1 MNRNRAVNV
10 GLIIMV
16 VFVVAAG
23 ASTIPVSND
32 LPLQNNDG
40 FTVVLDDVGTFPG
53 TSSFVGNDTISI
65 TSGTVTADAT
75 GSLTIVDSDLTGDTV
90 LTNITVSGVTAEIEP
105 TDKNQFDLTGGVTAF
120 TFESG
125 FAEDDG
131 TADITY
137 TSSSSFDVTV
147 RGLSANTDY
156 IFETAGGTV
165 LGVGD
170 TDGTGTMTITLDAV
184 GTFTGELRTNDPPT
198 LTSLNPNGVTVTDAE
213 QMLSVDV
220 DDVSFCCASGD
231 EVDVQFFDASDDSQI
246 GTNQTI
252 TSAATVTQN
261 VSLTTNGLFEWYVVA
276 TDKYGA
282 STESPDQ
289 TITLNEP
296 APVVTDV
303 SPADNTDL
311 SEGPVTIELTI
322 EDPNLGNG
330 DSVDVEFKDGGGSTI
345 GTVQT
350 LTSNGTASVTYS
362 GLVGGAN
369 QWSADVS
376 DSFGNSFTT
385 DTFTFRIPNELTL
398 RNVND
403 ATEVIDD
410 PGVDATVRFYEEAD
424 DDVYPRTPTNG
435 VIDMQGLPVNQPFVV
450 GIRDDSDTYVSRLT
464 LIDTIFEQQSVY
476 LINSSVDT
484 AIIRFTIED
493 RTGQFA
499 GTGTKIQIR
508 RAINTTTSPADEEEY
523 VIVAGDVVGSQ
534 LQFETELEQDVRY
547 RVRIQNDAGET
558 RQLGAFTARVDQV
571 IGLTISGIDVGVD
584 IPEDEPVISSSI
596 DDSVANQTSLQFTYV
611 DLAQETTEVD
621 LRVLQAG
628 NTSNVLDTATVTA
641 PPNVSTFQHTTT
653 LTGAQADLKAV
664 YEVEYI
670 RNGKT
675 FDATAAYGLNQY
687 PVNLPLS
694 DAWRQIFGVGFLI
707 VLGGIFSVANA
718 RIGAIIIP
726 GVAAML
732 YAIGFISGFATILG
746 ISLAMVLGIAYNL
759 AFAGRGVLRS

>member
-16 VFVVAAG
+16 VFVVVAG
-23 ASTIPVSND
+23 ASTIPVTND

-53 TSSFVGNDTISI
+53 TSSFVGDDTISI
-65 TSGTVTADAT
+65 TSGTVTATGT
-75 GSLTIVDSDLTGDTV
+75 GSLTIVDSDLSGDTV
-90 LTNITVSGVTAEIEP
+90 LTNIDVSGTTAEIDP
-105 TDKNQFDLTGGVTAF
+105 TDKDQFDLTGGVTAF

-137 TSSSSFDVTV
+137 TSSNSFDLTV
-147 RGLSANTDY
+147 RGLTANTDY

-165 LGVGD
+165 LGVGA
-170 TDGTGTMTITLDAV
+170 TDATGTMTITLDAV

-198 LTSLNPNGVTVTDAE
+198 LTSLNPSGVTVTDPE
-213 QMLSVDV
+213 QTLTVDV

-261 VSLTTNGLFEWYVVA
+261 VNLTTNGPFEWYVVA
-276 TDKYGA
+276 TDKFGA
-282 STESPDQ
+282 STQSPDQ

-311 SEGPVTIELTI
+311 STGPVTIELTI
-322 EDPNLGNG
+322 EDANLGNG

-385 DTFTFRIPNELTL
+385 DTFTFRIPSELTL

-410 PGVDATVRFYEEAD
+410 PGVDATVRFYEEQD

-435 VIDMQGLPVNQPFVV
+435 VIDMQGLPVNEPFVV

-611 DLAQETTEVD
+611 DLAQETTEVN

-653 LTGAQADLKAV
+653 LTGAQADMKAV

-670 RNGKT
+670 RNGNT